1 MKWPGTH
8 TIIPPM
14 ATSTTSRARDGAATI
29 SLLVNGETRELA
41 VGATLSALL
50 IELGLE
56 PKKMAIERNLEIVP
70 KSLYAETELADGDRI
85 EIVQFVGGG

>member
-1 MKWPGTH
+1 MT
-8 TIIPPM
+8 
-14 ATSTTSRARDGAATI
+14 TSTTFRARDGAATI

-41 VGATLSALL
+41 AGATLSALL